1 MRKILFG
8 LALTA
13 ILAACST
20 DSYKIS
26 GSFEDITEG
35 TVYLRK
41 IGMQNFVEVD
51 TAEIVGGAY
60 SFKGSVEY
68 PELYLIFVNEA
79 RTPIAFFLEN
89 SSVSIKSNSEK
100 PEDAVIKGSKLSD
113 IFTKLN
119 KEFPHIEK
127 IEKMN
132 EEFMRAQS
140 QGDQATMESIMADL
154 DTIVEEQKN
163 YYREFVNA
171 NNNNAVGAF
180 IALKM
185 AQSMEM
191 EELEGLA
198 LTMKTNMGDH
208 PYVTQLF
215 EIIEPLKA
223 QMELEAA
230 LAVGQEAPLFTLKDI
245 NGNDVSLESFRG
257 KYVFLDFWAAWC
269 RPCREENPNL
279 VEVYKKF
286 GGENF
291 EIISVSLDQTEEA
304 WKGAVKEDKL
314 TWTLLHDPLGNVA
327 NNYAI
332 QSIPS
337 TWLLDKEGEI
347 IFKDLRGEAIGATV
361 EALLQQ

>member
-60 SFKGSVEY
+60 SFIGSVEY

-113 IFTKLN
+113 IFTKFN
-119 KEFPHIEK
+119 KEVPHMDK
-127 IEKMN
+127 IEKMR

-140 QGDQATMESIMADL
+140 QGDNATLESIMADM

-180 IALKM
+180 IALNM

-291 EIISVSLDQTEEA
+291 EIISVSLDQAEEA

-337 TWLLDKEGEI
+337 TWLLDKEGKI